1 LPIKARGAMV
11 LHSYRLLLFF
21 QPVFQLS
28 PSSPAIGDAG
38 RPPLLFVPP
47 FAIGY
52 WLL

>member
-1 LPIKARGAMV
+1 MV
-11 LHSYRLLLFF
+11 PHSYRLLLFF
-21 QPVFQLS
+21 QLLLQLS

-38 RPPLLFVPP
+38 REPLLFIPP